1 MATRG
6 QQERVDTMTRW
17 RQIALV
23 ALVGLAGCGGLESPD
38 LAHGSISGQVVGA
51 RIDGFAYPLG
61 HPELATRVAADGSF
75 RFDRLAAGAT
85 RLVIYDDTFPD
96 GTRRAELVEVQVHG
110 AGVAR
115 VERNGEG
122 APVSPSAKMA
132 WAGAIV
138 ASVSPDGGGLVA
150 APRFAVEGTT
160 LAATAS
166 PGSAVV
172 WLGLLPAASGV
183 YQLTVSAEGYRP
195 ATQPI
200 DLASATT
207 GYDVPLAI
215 ETGGSGPPGCA
226 AAGGGCDNALQ
237 CDPASGRCVQCLA
250 DVDCAGGSCDLDE
263 HFCEAPPPNSSVP
276 GAVCSSC
283 TDDSQCQGGMLN
295 PRWCERLPGATTGY
309 CTWAPLPD
317 QAPPV
322 PPASSY
328 CPSGFQYVPADQNG
342 AGHCVPAVSCQAYFS
357 RFGQGCF
364 TDEGCQ
370 AGGALAGATC
380 YGADPVGG
388 VLGYCTAQCRTLS
401 SPPGTCVVPGFRCQ
415 PGLLRCLRN

>member
-1 MATRG
+1 
-6 QQERVDTMTRW
+6 MTHW
-17 RQIALV
+17 RQLALV
-23 ALVGLAGCGGLESPD
+23 ALMGLAGCGGLESPD

-51 RIDGFAYPLG
+51 RLDGFAYPLG
-61 HPELATRVAADGSF
+61 HPELATRVAPDGSF
-75 RFDRLAAGAT
+75 RFDGLAAGAT
-85 RLVIYDDTFPD
+85 RLVVYDDTLPD
-96 GTRRAELVEVQVHG
+96 GTRRAELIEVQVPG

-160 LAATAS
+160 LAATPS
-166 PGSAVV
+166 PGSAVA
-172 WLGLLPAASGV
+172 WLGQLPAAWGV
-183 YQLTVSAEGYRP
+183 YRLTVSAEGYRP
-195 ATQPI
+195 ATRPI

-215 ETGGSGPPGCA
+215 ETSGSVPPGCA
-226 AAGGGCDNALQ
+226 AAGGGCSSPLQ

-250 DVDCAGGSCDLDE
+250 HGDCAGGRCDLDE
-263 HFCEAPPPNSSVP
+263 HFCEAPPLGGGSD

-283 TDDSQCQGGMLN
+283 EDDSQCQGGMLN
-295 PRWCERLPGATTGY
+295 PRRCERAPGVITGF
-309 CTWAPLPD
+309 CTWTTVAV
-317 QAPPV
+317 ARC
-322 PPASSY
+322 PA
-328 CPSGFQYVPADQNG
+328 GFQLVPDA
-342 AGHCVPAVSCQAYFS
+342 AGDRRCVPAVSCGGYFS

-364 TDEGCQ
+364 TDQGCQ
-370 AGGALAGATC
+370 AGGDLVSATC
-380 YGADPVGG
+380 YGADPVGEK
-388 VLGYCTAQCRTLS
+388 LGYCTAECQTL
-401 SPPGTCVVPGFRCQ
+401 PDTCVVPGFHCE